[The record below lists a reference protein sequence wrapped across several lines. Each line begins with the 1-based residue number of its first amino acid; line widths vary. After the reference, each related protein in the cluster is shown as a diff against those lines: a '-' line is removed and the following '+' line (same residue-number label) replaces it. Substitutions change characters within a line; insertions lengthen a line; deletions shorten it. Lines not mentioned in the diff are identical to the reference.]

1 MGHGVRPVVGKGEMC
16 LCNAM
21 DLKDLFGLSVDRK
34 EWFSQGIVLHLDI
47 RPSNPVSQPPAD
59 RFQKG
64 LLCRKTQGEAVRGPA
79 PLSTSLDFSLGE
91 HAVEKKISPSGDDPV
106 NAINIDDINTRP
118 YDHNDQKGS
127 RV

>member
-1 MGHGVRPVVGKGEMC
+1 MGHGVRPVVGKGEMR
-16 LCNAM
+16 LGDAM
-21 DLKDLFGLSVDRK
+21 VLQDLFGLSMDGK
-34 EWFSQGIVLHLDI
+34 KWFPQGVVLYLYI
-47 RPSNPVSQPPAD
+47 RPSNPVSESPAD